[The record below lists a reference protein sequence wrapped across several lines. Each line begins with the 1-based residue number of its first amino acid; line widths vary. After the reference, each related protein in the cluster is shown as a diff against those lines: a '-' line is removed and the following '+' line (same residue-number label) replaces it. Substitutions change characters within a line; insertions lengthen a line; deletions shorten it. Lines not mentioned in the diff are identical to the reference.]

1 MLSYVFTFFVMLF
14 FWFIFSGVF
23 TPLIVVL
30 AILSG
35 MIVTFLSNDLFF
47 PDKKVN
53 PKLIIRIFAYVP
65 WLFWQ
70 IVLSNIQ
77 VLKILLRKDLDIDPS
92 MVEFDPKVKS
102 EIGLVIFANSITLT
116 PGTVTI
122 FADKNRFF
130 VHALDPVFADGLD
143 RGEMHKRIL
152 EIEKCV

>member
-1 MLSYVFTFFVMLF
+1 MVSYLFTFLVMIS

-23 TPLIVVL
+23 TPLIVIL
-30 AILSG
+30 AIVSG
-35 MIVTFLSNDLFF
+35 LIVTFLSNDLFF

-53 PKLIIRIFAYVP
+53 LKLIIKIFMYVP

-70 IVLSNIQ
+70 IVLANIQ

-92 MVEFDPKVKS
+92 MIEFDPKVES
-102 EIGLVIFANSITLT
+102 DIGLVIFANSITLT

-130 VHALDPVFADGLD
+130 VHTLDPIFADGLD
-143 RGEMHKRIL
+143 GGEMQSRIL
-152 EIEKCV
+152 EIEKCL